1 MINLTVEKVKSTF
14 ESLVNNGR
22 KTKIK
27 LGEHTTPAQ
36 ALDRLTDDDLR
47 RMDVLGLYKGISAN
61 NYNVKQSLLWT
72 SLFWKIG
79 EQILIVGNYNSPF
92 ERFYKNLEVG
102 ADIEEVAPRVKDGLD
117 RQNLPNSALFT
128 NYVTQYDS
136 FYHRVNQFKVFASTY
151 DQYEINRLSNS
162 WANLTNM
169 LNAELENILKSASH
183 YIHTLS
189 KNALATSYL
198 AGVLPTEQIAPITNL
213 QSAQAAAI
221 KINTLIDEFTIELS
235 EKYIPYNH
243 NANNANPHITDIATS
258 NIVLV
263 ATADLLNNIEFMTT
277 LNTYFEKN
285 FQNSKFSFNTVKVG
299 DFPTTI
305 STDIA
310 ITPGYTAVAQPKKL
324 KAVLLEEN
332 AFIFRQ
338 NLIGTFNFDNSATLK
353 TSVFNHLDAMADISD
368 RRKAVAIVE

>member
-1 MINLTVEKVKSTF
+1 MINLTVEKVKGTF
-14 ESLVNNGR
+14 EELVNNGR

-79 EQILIVGNYNSPF
+79 EQILIVGNYTSPF

-213 QSAQAAAI
+213 QTAQAAAI

-299 DFPTTI
+299 EFPTAI

-310 ITPGYTAVAQPKKL
+310 ITQGYTAVAQPKKL

>member
-1 MINLTVEKVKSTF
+1 MINLTVEKVKNTF

-22 KTKIK
+22 RTKIK
-27 LGEHTTPAQ
+27 LGAHTTPAQ

-79 EQILIVGNYNSPF
+79 EQILIVGNYASPF

-117 RQNLPNSALFT
+117 RMNLPNSALFT

-183 YIHTLS
+183 YIHILS
-189 KNALATSYL
+189 KNALASSYL
-198 AGVLPTEQIAPITNL
+198 AGVLPVEQIAPITNL
-213 QSAQAAAI
+213 QTAQAAAI

-235 EKYIPYNH
+235 EKYIPYNQ

-285 FQNSKFSFNTVKVG
+285 FENSKFSFNTVKVG
-299 DFPTTI
+299 DFPNAI
-305 STDIA
+305 SPNIA

>member
-1 MINLTVEKVKSTF
+1 MINLTIDKVKSTF
-14 ESLVNNGR
+14 EELVNTGR

-198 AGVLPTEQIAPITNL
+198 SGVLPTEQIAPITNL
-213 QSAQAAAI
+213 QTAQAAAI

-299 DFPTTI
+299 EFPTAI

-310 ITPGYTAVAQPKKL
+310 ITNGYTAVANPKKL

-353 TSVFNHLDAMADISD
+353 TSIFNHLDAMADISD

>member
-1 MINLTVEKVKSTF
+1 MINLTVEKVKGTF
-14 ESLVNNGR
+14 EELVNTGR
-22 KTKIK
+22 RTKIK

-213 QSAQAAAI
+213 QTAQAAAI

-285 FQNSKFSFNTVKVG
+285 FQNSKFSFNTVKVAE
-299 DFPTTI
+299 FPTAI

-310 ITPGYTAVAQPKKL
+310 ITGGYTPVANPKKL

-353 TSVFNHLDAMADISD
+353 TSIFNHLDAMADISD